1 MKYQIA
7 LRTIGTVVVLVL
19 LWSNST
25 IVYAQERGAF
35 LLNLLQQV
43 EELRREMQSLR
54 NENEHLKHSIEQLEK
69 RYQPLPT
76 VTPSPDVPSTV
87 RRTLPDIEITEPLLT
102 PATVETTVPDHSLPE
117 PVMEEVG
124 PEPVMEEA
132 EPEPVVEEAEPEPA
146 MEEVGPEPAMEE
158 IRPEP
163 AMEEIG
169 PEPAMEE
176 AEPEPVVEEIGP
188 ELPIKPA
195 PPQRKRSTP
204 KPIIVE
210 EPATKEEKQAY
221 AKVVAYLNRGEFEQL
236 ETALMDFLLQYS
248 SGAYAASAHY
258 LLGELRHEEDRHEEA
273 LKSFSRIVDQ
283 FPNSEKLDAARLKMA
298 YIYYAQREWDLAR
311 KLLKSLINSDDK
323 KIARLAK
330 KRLDRMTQEKR

>member
-43 EELRREMQSLR
+43 EELRREVQSLR

-132 EPEPVVEEAEPEPA
+132 EPEPVVEEA
-146 MEEVGPEPAMEE
+146 GPEPAMEE
-158 IRPEP
+158 
-163 AMEEIG
+163 AG
-169 PEPAMEE
+169 PEPAIEE

-298 YIYYAQREWDLAR
+298 YIYYAQQEWNVAR